1 MMYPEAHLDMVR
13 AGNILYGLYPS
24 EEVDKSRLPLK
35 KVMTLKSRITMVKEL
50 SDVLLSIAE
59 CREMLDA
66 AQYSLD
72 FLQKGLGR

>member
-1 MMYPEAHLDMVR
+1 MDFVASSSGKVVVELS
-13 AGNILYGLYPS
+13 GG
-24 EEVDKSRLPLK
+24 SRDFGYEMRQEDVKAL
-35 KVMTLKSRITMVKEL
+35 TMVKEL